1 MPPNQPDAAGDGG
14 ALPTDALR
22 TGSDRPFYAAPID
35 PWTYRSLAYVLL
47 AFPLG
52 IAYLVSITVGASMTL
67 GLSLT
72 LLGPVALVATLL
84 SIVALA
90 RLDGALTRG
99 LLAVDVAPSIP
110 PTDRGLAAF
119 LKRLVFGRETWFGAA
134 YLGWKI
140 LLGICGFVVLVV
152 GVSLATSLLVAPAV
166 YGADLVVYAVIA
178 DPVVIGTLPRAL
190 GAAVAGLLALVAT
203 LYLANVLG
211 RLSALVAAVLLDSR
225 TKSRT
230 TA

>member
-1 MPPNQPDAAGDGG
+1 MPPNRPNAAGDGG
-14 ALPTDALR
+14 PLPTDPPR

-52 IAYLVSITVGASMTL
+52 IAYLVAITVGASMTL

-72 LLGPVALVATLL
+72 LLGPIALVATLL

-90 RLDGALTRG
+90 RLDGALTRE
-99 LLAVDVAPSIP
+99 LLAVDVTASIP
-110 PTDRGLAAF
+110 PTDEGVAAF
-119 LKRLVFGRETWFGAA
+119 LKRLVLGRETWLGAA

-166 YGADLVVYAVIA
+166 YGADLVVYAVLV
-178 DPVVIGTLPRAL
+178 DPIVIGTLPRAL
-190 GAAVAGLLALVAT
+190 GAATVGLLALAVT
-203 LYLANVLG
+203 LYLANLLG
-211 RLSALVAAVLLDSR
+211 RLSAVVAVSLLDPR
-225 TKSRT
+225 EG
-230 TA
+230 